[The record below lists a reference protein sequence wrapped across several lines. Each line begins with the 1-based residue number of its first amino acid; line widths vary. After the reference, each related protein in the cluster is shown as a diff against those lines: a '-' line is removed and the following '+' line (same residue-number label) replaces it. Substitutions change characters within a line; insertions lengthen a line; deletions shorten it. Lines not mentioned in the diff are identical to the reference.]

1 MSLNKNSVVPSTVE
15 ATMIIINALRD
26 FADGLTRGVSLFF
39 TERNQLTEKPFM
51 PGRISRTPR

>member
-1 MSLNKNSVVPSTVE
+1 
-15 ATMIIINALRD
+15 MIIINALRD
-26 FADGLTRGVSLFF
+26 FADGLTRGVSLFL